1 MEGRWGPKF
10 STLRQL
16 FQILLTLK
24 HLRERPHE
32 QQCLLANFST
42 PYLDHNPMTD
52 TLVYLPAVDMTD
64 SQRSLVSCSQ
74 VTERM
79 HMWWTRDWKAVRL
92 LPDGVLFT
100 TTTLLIRT
108 LALPEPGWHTEN
120 LQVLAAKH
128 WTLKYTPPPAKS
140 SRNSPNY
147 LGGGEGRR
155 SSTMPYFGIMKLEDH
170 VFFHLFSVQT
180 FDRRKV
186 ASHPHPIINN
196 DPILPSRTTGWWK
209 EARERSSFTK
219 CCSQKSIKFTYEF
232 FLILF
237 N

>member
-1 MEGRWGPKF
+1 MFTGKFQYTVPWPQPDDGYTSVSPSCRHDWFSEKF
-10 STLRQL
+10 SIL
-16 FQILLTLK
+16 FTS
-24 HLRERPHE
+24 HRAH
-32 QQCLLANFST
+32 A
-42 PYLDHNPMTD
+42 HVVD
-52 TLVYLPAVDMTD
+52 TGLEGCPPVARWCALHHHHAVDTHPCP
-64 SQRSLVSCSQ
+64 SRARLAHRESPGSCS
-74 VTERM
+74 
-79 HMWWTRDWKAVRL
+79 KAL
-92 LPDGVLFT
+92 DPK
-100 TTTLLIRT
+100 I
-108 LALPEPGWHTEN
+108 H
-120 LQVLAAKH
+120 
-128 WTLKYTPPPAKS
+128 PPPAKS

-186 ASHPHPIINN
+186 ASRPHPIINN